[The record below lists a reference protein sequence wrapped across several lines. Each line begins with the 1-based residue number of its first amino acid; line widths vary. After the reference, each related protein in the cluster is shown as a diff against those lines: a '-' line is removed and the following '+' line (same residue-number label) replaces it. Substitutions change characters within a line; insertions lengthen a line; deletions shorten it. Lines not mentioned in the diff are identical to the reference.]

1 MKAEKTDRKEQ
12 VQELTKKLEDGITAL
27 FESDRY
33 LEYLNVMA
41 RFHHYSYRNT
51 LLILLQRP
59 DATLVAGF
67 HAWKQKFGRHVKKG
81 ETGICILA
89 PMAYKYK
96 KESKKQDQE
105 VVILEPESED
115 TKHTKKAEQS
125 EELEEK
131 SEKRIVG
138 FRVVRVFDVTQTE
151 GKELPQLGVDELT
164 GAVTDYE
171 VLIQALLMVSPMPVS
186 FIEIESGAKGYCNV
200 TKRVIAIQKDMSQLQ
215 TVKTMIH
222 EIAHAML
229 ITIRLKEKMQ
239 VPEK

>member
-33 LEYLNVMA
+33 LEYLTIMA

-51 LLILLQRP
+51 LLILLQCP

-67 HAWKQKFGRHVKKG
+67 HAWKQKFHRHVKKG

-105 VVILEPESED
+105 VVM
-115 TKHTKKAEQS
+115 
-125 EELEEK
+125 
-131 SEKRIVG
+131 
-138 FRVVRVFDVTQTE
+138 VV
-151 GKELPQLGVDELT
+151 
-164 GAVTDYE
+164 
-171 VLIQALLMVSPMPVS
+171 
-186 FIEIESGAKGYCNV
+186 N
-200 TKRVIAIQKDMSQLQ
+200 
-215 TVKTMIH
+215 
-222 EIAHAML
+222 
-229 ITIRLKEKMQ
+229 
-239 VPEK
+239 

>member
-33 LEYLNVMA
+33 LEYLTIMA

-67 HAWKQKFGRHVKKG
+67 HAWKQKFHRHVKKG

-115 TKHTKKAEQS
+115 TKHTKKRSSQRS
-125 EELEEK
+125 WKKNQK
-131 SEKRIVG
+131 SG
-138 FRVVRVFDVTQTE
+138 
-151 GKELPQLGVDELT
+151 
-164 GAVTDYE
+164 
-171 VLIQALLMVSPMPVS
+171 S
-186 FIEIESGAKGYCNV
+186 
-200 TKRVIAIQKDMSQLQ
+200 
-215 TVKTMIH
+215 
-222 EIAHAML
+222 
-229 ITIRLKEKMQ
+229 
-239 VPEK
+239 

>member
-1 MKAEKTDRKEQ
+1 MKAEKTEKTDRKEQ

-33 LEYLNVMA
+33 LEYLTIMA

-131 SEKRIVG
+131 S
-138 FRVVRVFDVTQTE
+138 
-151 GKELPQLGVDELT
+151 
-164 GAVTDYE
+164 
-171 VLIQALLMVSPMPVS
+171 
-186 FIEIESGAKGYCNV
+186 
-200 TKRVIAIQKDMSQLQ
+200 
-215 TVKTMIH
+215 
-222 EIAHAML
+222 
-229 ITIRLKEKMQ
+229 
-239 VPEK
+239 